1 MSRACLCTE
10 LSNHP
15 SLSWGGGCSAIENDQ
30 PEQDGGLTTFLS
42 LAAGQSGKECFF
54 PGCAAI
60 VAILVA
66 RQVNAAMNRGPLRRC
81 TAPH

>member
-1 MSRACLCTE
+1 M
-10 LSNHP
+10 
-15 SLSWGGGCSAIENDQ
+15 
-30 PEQDGGLTTFLS
+30 TTFLS

-54 PGCAAI
+54 PDCAAI

-66 RQVNAAMNRGPLRRC
+66 RQVNAAMNGGPLRRC